1 MRDSTGKWVSAA
13 DLISILQ
20 QLPPSSR
27 IYPNQLQELSV
38 TNESGN
44 ELIGMIDFKCESYE
58 PFDFAREESDA

>member
-27 IYPNQLQELSV
+27 IYSNQVGNLNV
-38 TNESGN
+38 TDESGYQW
-44 ELIGMIDFKCESYE
+44 LGIIDFNYGCFDSFEGDYE
-58 PFDFAREESDA
+58 DDD

>member
-38 TNESGN
+38 TNESGK
-44 ELIGMIDFKCESYE
+44 LIGMIDFKCESYE
-58 PFDFAREESDA
+58 PFDFVREESDA

>member
-1 MRDSTGKWVSAA
+1 MRDSTGKWLSAA

-38 TNESGN
+38 TSESGD
-44 ELIGMIDFKCESYE
+44 ELIGMIDFKYE
-58 PFDFAREESDA
+58 CYQSFGEEDADA